1 MANKRLTIREKRRK
15 QIQRQRTMTIVIVT
29 LVALGIVAILVVPSI
44 LRSTAP
50 VGDITP
56 PPVVDF
62 PNPDMNS
69 MGDPNAAV
77 TVVEFSDFQCPYCE
91 QFYTGTEKEF
101 IDQYVRTGQVHFTY
115 RSMGNFIGPESANA
129 AEAAYCAGDQGR
141 FWDFHGILFT
151 NQNGENQGAFAD
163 KRLVAMAETLG
174 LDMAEFNSC
183 FDGGKYQTAVNQD
196 RADGLAAGVQGTP
209 AFVINGKLVPGA
221 LSFAQL
227 QQEIEQAQ
235 AASGG

>member
-1 MANKRLTIREKRRK
+1 
-15 QIQRQRTMTIVIVT
+15 
-29 LVALGIVAILVVPSI
+29 
-44 LRSTAP
+44 
-50 VGDITP
+50 
-56 PPVVDF
+56 
-62 PNPDMNS
+62 
-69 MGDPNAAV
+69 
-77 TVVEFSDFQCPYCE
+77 
-91 QFYTGTEKEF
+91 
-101 IDQYVRTGQVHFTY
+101 
-115 RSMGNFIGPESANA
+115 MGNFIGPESANA